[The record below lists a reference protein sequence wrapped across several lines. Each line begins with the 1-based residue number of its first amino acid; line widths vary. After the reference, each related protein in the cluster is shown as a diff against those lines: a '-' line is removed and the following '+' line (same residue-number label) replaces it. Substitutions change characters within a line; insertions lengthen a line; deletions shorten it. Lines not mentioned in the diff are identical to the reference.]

1 MKAASFI
8 LFITLLFTISFMM
21 DDTLRG
27 VSGRWFKKMPPSH
40 VATKTHLFFRVL
52 SQLFLGGSEGRGAVI
67 EKSRT
72 VLQKRAK
79 EVFLMK
85 ELNTRRCVM

>member
-1 MKAASFI
+1 MGGGLKRCH
-8 LFITLLFTISFMM
+8 LLM
-21 DDTLRG
+21 L
-27 VSGRWFKKMPPSH
+27 
-40 VATKTHLFFRVL
+40 ATKTHLFLRVL

-85 ELNTRRCVM
+85 ELNMRRCVV

>member
-1 MKAASFI
+1 M
-8 LFITLLFTISFMM
+8 L
-21 DDTLRG
+21 
-27 VSGRWFKKMPPSH
+27 
-40 VATKTHLFFRVL
+40 ATKTHLFLRVL
-52 SQLFLGGSEGRGAVI
+52 SQLFLGGSKGRGAVI

-85 ELNTRRCVM
+85 ELNMRRCVV

>member
-1 MKAASFI
+1 M
-8 LFITLLFTISFMM
+8 L
-21 DDTLRG
+21 
-27 VSGRWFKKMPPSH
+27 
-40 VATKTHLFFRVL
+40 ATKTHLFLRVL